1 MRNRLLSPSIIIFSI
16 SSFNLFSE
24 NNSNIKAE
32 LTPPAPAEK
41 SISVKV
47 EKPVPVA
54 PDFHKQVRPILE
66 ASCIECHGVEKQK
79 GDLRLDTLANLL
91 KGGDSGPAIVPG
103 NIDESIL
110 LERIFLPADDDEIM
124 PPDNGPLSSNQQDIL
139 KRWII
144 TGANWPKGLQLFPV
158 SKQELALRKKAE
170 SKKLVSLQIHP
181 KQISLSTKEDFN
193 SFVVVAKYADD
204 VTRDVTK
211 ESTFSLSDENIV
223 QLEDHTL
230 SPLKDGKA
238 TLKASFHNLNTELSI
253 QVNNAQADRPVS
265 FNLDVMPVFL
275 KAGCNTGSCHGS
287 ARGQDRFMLSLFGY
301 DAKGDHH
308 RITREQGTRRINLAI
323 PEESMLVEKA
333 IAAVPHTG
341 GKLFEKN
348 SDHWHT
354 LVNWLKRGAPEDPKD
369 IAKPTD
375 LELLPK
381 SLLLEGKGAKQQMVV
396 IAHYSDGTTRDVTS
410 LSVFQSNNDVSANV
424 DKNGIVT
431 AEKRGE
437 AFITARFDVF
447 TKGTQAIIIPEDLQ
461 YKKPSLSTNNYID
474 ELVHDKLHKLRIYP
488 SELCS
493 DEVFLRRVYLDVAG
507 AVPDAET
514 TAKFLKDSNANK
526 RELVIDQL
534 LDRKEFTDMWVMK
547 FAELLQI
554 RTDDNNGVSY
564 KSTLLYFNWIKDRI
578 ASNMPMDQ
586 IVRELLTAKGG
597 TFVSPA
603 TNYYQIERDNLKIT
617 ENVAQVFMGM
627 RIQCAQ
633 CHDHPFDQWTQDDYY
648 SFASFFSQVGRKR
661 GADPRESIIYN
672 RNSGEINHPIH
683 KKPMPPKFL
692 GGETPEIKKG
702 TDRRKVLAD
711 WLASPD
717 NPFFARNLANI
728 VWSHFFGQGIIEP
741 VDDVRISN
749 PPSNPEL
756 LDKLASQFTEYNYD
770 FKKLVRDV
778 CNSRAYQ
785 LSTRTNPSNEDDLR
799 NFARAQLRRMRAEVL
814 LDVISQ
820 VTQTKN
826 KFQGLPLGARALQIA
841 DGRFSNYF
849 LTTFGRATRETVCSC
864 EVVMEPNMS
873 QALHLLNGDVT
884 NSRINQGKVVQTM
897 LKDGKSAASIIDDLY
912 LRCYSRLPRE
922 NEKSNLLASIDSEN
936 PTESL
941 TDIFWALLNS
951 KEFIFNH

>member
-1 MRNRLLSPSIIIFSI
+1 MKIISQAIWALLAFCFSLI
-16 SSFNLFSE
+16 SLFAE
-24 NNSNIKAE
+24 ANQTNSVI
-32 LTPPAPAEK
+32 AEK
-41 SISVKV
+41 SKTAEI
-47 EKPVPVA
+47 A
-54 PDFHKQVRPILE
+54 PNFHREVRPILE
-66 ASCIECHGVEKQK
+66 STCVECHGIEKQK
-79 GDLRLDTLANLL
+79 GGLRLDTLAYAQ
-91 KGGDSGPAIVPG
+91 KGGDSGPALVAG
-103 NIDESIL
+103 NLEDSL
-110 LERIFLPADDDEIM
+110 LLDRIFLPADDDEIM
-124 PPDNGPLSSNQQDIL
+124 PPENGPLSPAQQDIL
-139 KRWII
+139 KRWIK
-144 TGANWPKGLQLFPV
+144 TGGHWPKGVQLFPH
-158 SKQELALRKKAE
+158 SPRELALREIAE
-170 SKKLVSLQIHP
+170 DKELVELSIHP
-181 KQISLSTKEDFN
+181 TQISLSTKEDFN
-193 SFVVVAKYADD
+193 SFIIVAKYGDD
-204 VTRDVTK
+204 VTRDVTR
-211 ESTFSLSDENIV
+211 ESTLSLSNENVVRMENNTI
-223 QLEDHTL
+223 H
-230 SPLKDGKA
+230 PIKDGNS
-238 TLKASFHNLNTELSI
+238 TLTVTFQNRKVELPI
-253 QVNNAQADRPVS
+253 TVKDAVEERPVS

-301 DAKGDHH
+301 DAKGDHF

-348 SDHWHT
+348 SEHWKT
-354 LVNWLKRGAPEDPKD
+354 LVGWLRRGAPQDPES

-381 SLLLEGKGAKQQMVV
+381 SLLLEGQGATQQMTA

-410 LSVFQSNNDVSANV
+410 LSVFQSNNDVSARV
-424 DKNGIVT
+424 DDQGLIT

-447 TKGTQAIIIPEDLQ
+447 TKGTQVIVIPEDLQ
-461 YKKPSLSTNNYID
+461 YEKPVLPQNNYID
-474 ELVHDKLHKLRIYP
+474 QLVYDKLHKLRIYP
-488 SELCS
+488 SDLCS
-493 DEVFLRRVYLDVAG
+493 DEVFLRRVYLDVIG
-507 AVPDAET
+507 AVPEVET
-514 TAKFLKDSNANK
+514 ISEFIADKTPNK
-526 RELVIDQL
+526 RERAVDDL
-534 LDRKEFTDMWVMK
+534 LSRKEFTEMWVMK

-578 ASNMPMDQ
+578 ANNVPMDQ
-586 IVRELLTAKGG
+586 IVRDLLTAKGG

-661 GADPRESIIYN
+661 AADPRESVIYN
-672 RNSGEINHPIH
+672 RNSGEINHPVH

-702 TDRRKVLAD
+702 TDRREVLAD
-711 WLASPD
+711 WLASPE

-756 LDKLASQFTEYNYD
+756 LDQLASRFTEYQYD
-770 FKKLVRDV
+770 FRKLVRDV
-778 CNSRAYQ
+778 CTSRIYQ

-820 VTQTKN
+820 VTKTKN

-864 EVVMEPNMS
+864 EVVMEPNLS

-884 NSRINQGKVVQTM
+884 NKRITQGRIVQTM
-897 LKDGKSAASIIDDLY
+897 LKEGKDPEKVIDDLY
-912 LRCYSRLPRE
+912 LRCYSRKPRAD
-922 NEKSNLLASIDSEN
+922 EKANLLASLDGEDSV
-936 PTESL
+936 ESAL
-941 TDIFWALLNS
+941 NDVFWALLNS

>member
-1 MRNRLLSPSIIIFSI
+1 MRVISQGVWVFPAFCFSLTY
-16 SSFNLFSE
+16 LF
-24 NNSNIKAE
+24 AE
-32 LTPPAPAEK
+32 LNQTSPVIAEQPKAVEIAPN
-41 SISVKV
+41 
-47 EKPVPVA
+47 
-54 PDFHKQVRPILE
+54 FHREVRPILE
-66 ASCIECHGVEKQK
+66 SACVECHGIEKQK
-79 GDLRLDTLANLL
+79 GGLRLDTLAYAQ
-91 KGGDSGPAIVPG
+91 KGGDSGPALVAG
-103 NIDESIL
+103 NLKDSL
-110 LERIFLPADDDEIM
+110 LLDRIFLPAEDDEIM
-124 PPDNGPLSSNQQDIL
+124 PPENGPLSPTEQDIL
-139 KRWII
+139 KRWIK
-144 TGANWPKGLQLFPV
+144 TGGHWPQGVQLFTHSPR
-158 SKQELALRKKAE
+158 ELALREIAE
-170 SKKLVSLQIHP
+170 GKELVELSIHP
-181 KQISLSTKEDFN
+181 TQISLSTKEDFN
-193 SFVVVAKYADD
+193 SFIIVAKYGDD
-204 VTRDVTK
+204 VTRDVTR
-211 ESTFSLSDENIV
+211 ESTLSLSNENV
-223 QLEDHTL
+223 VRLENNTIH
-230 SPLKDGKA
+230 PVKDGNS
-238 TLKASFHNLNTELSI
+238 TLTVTFQNRKVELPI
-253 QVNNAQADRPVS
+253 TVKDAVEERPVS

-301 DAKGDHH
+301 DAKGDHF

-348 SDHWHT
+348 SDHWNT
-354 LVNWLKRGAPEDPKD
+354 LVGWLRRGAPQDPES

-381 SLLLEGKGAKQQMVV
+381 SLLLEGQGATQQMIA

-424 DKNGIVT
+424 NDEGLIT

-447 TKGTQAIIIPEDLQ
+447 TKGTQVIVIPEDLK
-461 YKKPSLSTNNYID
+461 YEKPVLPQNNYID
-474 ELVHDKLHKLRIYP
+474 QLVYDKLHKLRIYP
-488 SELCS
+488 SDLCS
-493 DEVFLRRVYLDVAG
+493 DEVFLRRVYLDVIG
-507 AVPDAET
+507 AVPEVET
-514 TAKFLKDSNANK
+514 ISEFIADKSPDK
-526 RELVIDQL
+526 RERAVDEL
-534 LDRKEFTDMWVMK
+534 LSRKEFTEMWVMK

-578 ASNMPMDQ
+578 ANNVPMDQ
-586 IVRELLTAKGG
+586 IVRDLLTAKGG

-648 SFASFFSQVGRKR
+648 SFASFFSQIGRKR
-661 GADPRESIIYN
+661 AADPRESVIYN
-672 RNSGEINHPIH
+672 RNNGEINHPVH

-702 TDRRKVLAD
+702 TDRREVLAD
-711 WLASPD
+711 WLASPE

-756 LDKLASQFTEYNYD
+756 LDQLASRFTEYQYD
-770 FKKLVRDV
+770 FRKLVRDV
-778 CNSRAYQ
+778 CTSRIYQ

-820 VTQTKN
+820 VTKTKN

-841 DGRFSNYF
+841 DGRFTNYF

-864 EVVMEPNMS
+864 EVVMEPNLS

-884 NSRINQGKVVQTM
+884 NTRITQGRIVQTM
-897 LKDGKSAASIIDDLY
+897 LKEGKDPETVIDDLY
-912 LRCYSRLPRE
+912 LRCYSRKPRAD
-922 NEKSNLLASIDSEN
+922 EKANLLASLDGEDSV
-936 PTESL
+936 ESAL
-941 TDIFWALLNS
+941 NDVFWALLNS

>member
-1 MRNRLLSPSIIIFSI
+1 MKIISQAIWALSAFCFSLI
-16 SSFNLFSE
+16 SLFAE
-24 NNSNIKAE
+24 ANQTNSVI
-32 LTPPAPAEK
+32 AEK
-41 SISVKV
+41 SKTAEI
-47 EKPVPVA
+47 A
-54 PDFHKQVRPILE
+54 PNFHREVRPILE
-66 ASCIECHGVEKQK
+66 STCVECHGIEKQK
-79 GDLRLDTLANLL
+79 GGLRLDTLAYAQ
-91 KGGDSGPAIVPG
+91 KGGDSGPALVAG
-103 NIDESIL
+103 NLEDSL
-110 LERIFLPADDDEIM
+110 LLDRIFLPADDDEIM
-124 PPDNGPLSSNQQDIL
+124 PPENGPLSPAQQDIL
-139 KRWII
+139 RRWIK
-144 TGANWPKGLQLFPV
+144 TGGHWPKGVQLFPH
-158 SKQELALRKKAE
+158 SPRELALREIAE
-170 SKKLVSLQIHP
+170 DKELVELSIHP
-181 KQISLSTKEDFN
+181 TQISLSTKEDFN
-193 SFVVVAKYADD
+193 SFIIVAKYGDD
-204 VTRDVTK
+204 VTRDVTR
-211 ESTFSLSDENIV
+211 ESTLSLSNENVVRMENNTIHPV
-223 QLEDHTL
+223 
-230 SPLKDGKA
+230 KDGNS
-238 TLKASFHNLNTELSI
+238 TLTVTFQNRKVELPI
-253 QVNNAQADRPVS
+253 TVKDAVEERPIS

-301 DAKGDHH
+301 DAKGDHF

-348 SDHWHT
+348 SEHWKT
-354 LVNWLKRGAPEDPKD
+354 LVGWLRRGAPQDPES

-381 SLLLEGKGAKQQMVV
+381 SLLLEGQGATQQMTA

-410 LSVFQSNNDVSANV
+410 LSVFQSNNDVSAHV
-424 DKNGIVT
+424 DEQGLIT

-447 TKGTQAIIIPEDLQ
+447 TKGTQVIVIPEDLQ
-461 YKKPSLSTNNYID
+461 YEKPVLPQNNYID
-474 ELVHDKLHKLRIYP
+474 QLVYDKLHKLRIYP
-488 SELCS
+488 SDLCS
-493 DEVFLRRVYLDVAG
+493 DEVFLRRVYLDVIG
-507 AVPDAET
+507 AVPEVET
-514 TAKFLKDSNANK
+514 ISEFIADKTPNK
-526 RELVIDQL
+526 RERAVDDL
-534 LDRKEFTDMWVMK
+534 LSRKEFTEMWVMK

-578 ASNMPMDQ
+578 ANNVPMDQ
-586 IVRELLTAKGG
+586 IVRDLLTAKGG

-661 GADPRESIIYN
+661 AADPRESVIYN
-672 RNSGEINHPIH
+672 RNSGEINHPVH

-702 TDRRKVLAD
+702 TDRREVLAD
-711 WLASPD
+711 WLASPE

-756 LDKLASQFTEYNYD
+756 LDQLASRFTEYQYD
-770 FKKLVRDV
+770 FRKLVRDV
-778 CNSRAYQ
+778 CTSRIYQ

-820 VTQTKN
+820 VTKTKN

-864 EVVMEPNMS
+864 EVVMEPNLS

-884 NSRINQGKVVQTM
+884 NKRITQGRIVQTM
-897 LKDGKSAASIIDDLY
+897 LKEGKDPEKVIDDLY
-912 LRCYSRLPRE
+912 LRCYSRKPRAD
-922 NEKSNLLASIDSEN
+922 EKANLLASLDGEDSV
-936 PTESL
+936 ESAL
-941 TDIFWALLNS
+941 NDVFWALLNS